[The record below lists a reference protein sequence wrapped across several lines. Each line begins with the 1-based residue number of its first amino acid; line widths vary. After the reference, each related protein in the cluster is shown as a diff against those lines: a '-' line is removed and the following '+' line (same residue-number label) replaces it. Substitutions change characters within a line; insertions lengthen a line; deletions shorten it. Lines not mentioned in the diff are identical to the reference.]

1 MKIVLFFFLVVSNL
15 IAFDVQIVDEEK
27 IHSLAN
33 TDRHTWWAKSLKEDK
48 LNLLQEILK
57 KENEFKQDTIDTSGN
72 DWTPVLV
79 PSNLIGTP
87 GFENGLDFSVYKKV
101 FYNSSKENRELSI
114 RLGEISD
121 RDEAYLNGVLI
132 GRTGDW
138 NATIPQAYDKVR
150 IYHLPPDLIKPMSTN
165 VLLIVCKGIIKTETG
180 IYRDR
185 VEIGPTP
192 QILKAFYLENM
203 LQILAL
209 VIYSTVSGYF
219 LLFFIR
225 RKQDKENFYFGLFTA
240 ALVVYSAL
248 RTQFKYEYGFELYYL
263 KKIQY
268 SAVFILMPNFYFFI
282 RHFYKEYTFSF
293 QKLWD
298 NTFIGLNLIPI
309 SALFVVWLTQDVGL
323 WDSYFNMIVQPFWII
338 YTIAIL
344 IILIRALLKKNKDA
358 LVMLASIIFLVVSII
373 LDVLSG
379 RAIINFPTVSTYV
392 FIFFIIS
399 MALILANRF
408 VALHNETEKLN
419 EDLSNFNAASRRFVP
434 FEFLKMLEKK
444 SILDVRL
451 GDQIQKE
458 MTVLFSD
465 IRGFTSLSEN
475 MTPKENFDFINSYLN
490 KVGPVIRQ
498 HNGFIDK
505 YIGDAVM
512 ALFPESIDDAIQA
525 AIAMHERVVEW
536 NLRRE
541 EFGFSPIQIGIG
553 IHKGNLMLGTIGELE
568 RMDGTVIADA
578 VNLASRIESLTKTY
592 GSPILISKTAL
603 DGCKEKE
610 KYLIRLVDVVR
621 VKGKKD
627 SVSLYEIFDN
637 ERDEIKKLK
646 LDSINPLQ
654 EAITAFQKSDF
665 TYTMKICKEIILKN
679 RDDKAAM
686 IFYKRSK
693 FYKQH
698 GVPEGW
704 DGIEALTNK

>member
-1 MKIVLFFFLVVSNL
+1 MKFIFFIFLFAYNL
-15 IAFDVQIVDEEK
+15 FAFDIQIIDEDK
-27 IHSLAN
+27 IFSLAN
-33 TDRHTWWAKSLKEDK
+33 AEKHTWWAKSFKADNLNK
-48 LNLLQEILK
+48 LQNIIQ
-57 KENEFKQDTIDTSGN
+57 KENEFRENTFDIAED

-79 PSNLIGTP
+79 PSNLVGTA
-87 GFENGLDFSVYKKV
+87 GVENGKDFAVYRKV

-121 RDEAYLNGVLI
+121 RDEAYLNGILI
-132 GRTGDW
+132 GKTGDW
-138 NATIPQAYDKVR
+138 DSVIPQAYDKVR

-165 VLLIVCKGIIKTETG
+165 VLIIISKGIISSEAG

-203 LQILAL
+203 LQVLAL
-209 VIYSTVSGYF
+209 VVYSTVSVYF
-219 LLFFIR
+219 LLFFVR
-225 RKQDKENFYFGLFTA
+225 RNQERENLYFGLLTA
-240 ALVVYSAL
+240 ALVVYSGL

-282 RHFYKEYTFSF
+282 KHFYKEYKFSF

-298 NTFIGLNLIPI
+298 RVFIGLNLIPL
-309 SALFVVWLTQDVGL
+309 SALFVVWLTQDVAL
-323 WDSYFNMIVQPFWII
+323 WDSYFNMIVQPFWIV
-338 YTIAIL
+338 YAIGIL
-344 IILIRALLKKNKDA
+344 TILIRALLKKNKDA
-358 LVMLASIIFLVVSII
+358 LVMIVSII
-373 LDVLSG
+373 LLAISIVLDVLSG
-379 RAIINFPTVSTYV
+379 RAIINFPTVSTYM

-408 VALHNETEKLN
+408 VALHNETEQLN

-434 FEFLKMLEKK
+434 FEFLKMLEKE
-444 SILDVRL
+444 SILDVNL

-490 KVGPVIRQ
+490 RVGPVIRQ
-498 HNGFIDK
+498 HDGFIDK

-512 ALFPESIDDAIQA
+512 ALFPNSIDDAIQA

-541 EFGFSPIQIGIG
+541 KFGFSQIQIGIG
-553 IHKGNLMLGTIGELE
+553 IHKGNLMLGTIGESE

-592 GSPILISKTAL
+592 GAPILISKTAL
-603 DGCKEKE
+603 DECKDK
-610 KYLIRLVDVVR
+610 KNYLIRLVDVVK

-627 SVSLYEIFDN
+627 PVSLYEIFDN
-637 ERDEIKKLK
+637 EKDEVKKLK
-646 LDSINPLQ
+646 LESTEPLK
-654 EAITAFQKSDF
+654 EAIGAFQKTDF
-665 TYTMKICKEIILKN
+665 TNSMKICKEIILAN
-679 RDDKAAM
+679 REDKAAM
-686 IFYKRSK
+686 IYYKRSK
-693 FYKQH
+693 FYKQN
-698 GVPEGW
+698 GVPENW